1 MDFDVAALPF
11 SILEMP
17 FVVDIQLPLDARWLQ
32 SPQPSSHGTMSC
44 ILGWEAFLAC
54 FWGNTATCSAVRLWP
69 SPDSQCVMEG
79 ATKHEAQVFRSRHC
93 WASRNFCWAV
103 MRMT

>member
-17 FVVDIQLPLDARWLQ
+17 FVVDIQLPLAARWLQ

-44 ILGWEAFLAC
+44 ILG
-54 FWGNTATCSAVRLWP
+54 
-69 SPDSQCVMEG
+69 
-79 ATKHEAQVFRSRHC
+79 
-93 WASRNFCWAV
+93 
-103 MRMT
+103 